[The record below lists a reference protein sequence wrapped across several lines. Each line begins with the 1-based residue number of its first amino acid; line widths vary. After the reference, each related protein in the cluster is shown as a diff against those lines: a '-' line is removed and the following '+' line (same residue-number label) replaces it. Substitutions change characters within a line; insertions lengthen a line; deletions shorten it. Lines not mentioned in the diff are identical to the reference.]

1 MAWDMVAFIA
11 LVEITLA
18 IENLKTD
25 IKSCLNRSNPY
36 SVKKNCV
43 TVQTKLK
50 SPTKSSPRLSSDAG
64 NALST
69 LPRVPAS

>member
-36 SVKKNCV
+36 SVKKIV
-43 TVQTKLK
+43 SLFKL
-50 SPTKSSPRLSSDAG
+50 
-64 NALST
+64 N
-69 LPRVPAS
+69 